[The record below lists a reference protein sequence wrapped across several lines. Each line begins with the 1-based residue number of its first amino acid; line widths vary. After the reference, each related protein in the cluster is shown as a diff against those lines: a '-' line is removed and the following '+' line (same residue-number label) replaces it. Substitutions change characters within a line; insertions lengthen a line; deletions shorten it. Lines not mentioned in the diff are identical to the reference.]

1 MLGCGVLGYAL
12 KYMKIDLSSVV
23 LGYIL
28 GPIAERG
35 MVRTIIMEGSLGAA
49 VMSIVTRPICIALI
63 VISIVSLA
71 VPFTIIGKVQSRLI
85 QNICYQN
92 KKGTIKNSP
101 NRKIAEV
108 VRLQRFFYITNYAAN

>member
-1 MLGCGVLGYAL
+1 
-12 KYMKIDLSSVV
+12 MKIDLSSVV

-71 VPFTIIGKVQSRLI
+71 VPIY
-85 QNICYQN
+85 NN
-92 KKGTIKNSP
+92 WKGAKQTDSEYLLSK
-101 NRKIAEV
+101 
-108 VRLQRFFYITNYAAN
+108 

>member
-35 MVRTIIMEGSLGAA
+35 MVRTIII
-49 VMSIVTRPICIALI
+49 MSIVTRPICIALI

-71 VPFTIIGKVQSRLI
+71 VPIY
-85 QNICYQN
+85 NN
-92 KKGTIKNSP
+92 WKGAKQTDSEYLLSK
-101 NRKIAEV
+101 
-108 VRLQRFFYITNYAAN
+108 

>member
-28 GPIAERG
+28 RPIAERG

-49 VMSIVTRPICIALI
+49 VVSIVTRPICIALI

-71 VPFTIIGKVQSRLI
+71 VPIY
-85 QNICYQN
+85 NN
-92 KKGTIKNSP
+92 WKGAKQTDSEYLLSK
-101 NRKIAEV
+101 
-108 VRLQRFFYITNYAAN
+108 